1 MRGQATPT
9 TPAKSVGLNVFH
21 GVRAPVWTSRRETGH
36 EVSPRRPISNVFP
49 SLVQRKGV
57 SPDCEPCIGCGSP
70 PSIGTKAIPSL
81 VTAATRLPSG
91 ENAFAEPCPK
101 RTADAP
107 FVSRLKT
114 AYSPP
119 PASPASMNS
128 TSFASSEMSTG
139 TVQSCQLRSRSLF
152 SPGARPIAPER
163 IASREIRARPLVL
176 ASCSVSI
183 PGALS
188 NSRSLPDKLTP
199 RIERLNHVAVAVNQ
213 TSSPEGDQAKPK
225 ALAQRSV
232 KSDFLPLR

>member
-91 ENAFAEPCPK
+91 EREWACVPKLKPSGGDGTRLPAIQIHDVHSRCVPRFVTLKEEAFGIREEL
-101 RTADAP
+101 TAAGNN
-107 FVSRLKT
+107 VAGVESSLLS
-114 AYSPP
+114 Y
-119 PASPASMNS
+119 AS
-128 TSFASSEMSTG
+128 G
-139 TVQSCQLRSRSLF
+139 
-152 SPGARPIAPER
+152 
-163 IASREIRARPLVL
+163 
-176 ASCSVSI
+176 
-183 PGALS
+183 
-188 NSRSLPDKLTP
+188 
-199 RIERLNHVAVAVNQ
+199 
-213 TSSPEGDQAKPK
+213 
-225 ALAQRSV
+225 
-232 KSDFLPLR
+232 